1 MVLFTA
7 IWIFWN
13 KSASHDLLKIAGAS
27 WLLINL
33 LDHKSQ
39 KHISQMSTVS
49 GKCSA
54 NSVAASGNYIWDQ
67 RAAEQ
72 PWSREHRPQCPLF
85 DHMGGG
91 ALAQAGSPT
100 LHHTVRIWEDITGGV
115 TQSISKSITHRH
127 RVKTSN
133 SYGTVSYKMMTN
145 WTAWL
150 QWNQSFLSYEE

>member
-1 MVLFTA
+1 MVV
-7 IWIFWN
+7 N
-13 KSASHDLLKIAGAS
+13 KFA
-27 WLLINL
+27 W
-33 LDHKSQ
+33 SQ
-39 KHISQMSTVS
+39 KPEAYFPNVY
-49 GKCSA
+49 
-54 NSVAASGNYIWDQ
+54 SVWKVLCQLGSSKWKLNLGPESS
-67 RAAEQ
+67 RAALVTGT
-72 PWSREHRPQCPLF
+72 PSPVSTLWPH
-85 DHMGGG
+85 GGG